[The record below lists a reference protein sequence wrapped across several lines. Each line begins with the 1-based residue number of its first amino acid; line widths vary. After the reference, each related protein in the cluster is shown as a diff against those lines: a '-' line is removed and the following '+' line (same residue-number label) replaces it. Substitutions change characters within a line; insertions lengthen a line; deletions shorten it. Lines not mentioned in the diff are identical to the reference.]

1 MSKVLEKVIKYAQQ
15 IKDKK
20 SNKVIYVDKFL
31 NVHLIDELPQGY
43 YRKTDILIVDDP
55 IKYMKEITRREPTAN
70 ELKQFTL
77 VGNIIDVEPVEEFK
91 ELPIDVMKEQLL
103 RLPIGDIVK
112 NRRISK
118 EYKGIIDENNFWCDL
133 IRRDYP
139 NIKFNKDA
147 CENDYKEAYKL
158 VRSLTVTNEKIESV
172 IKKYK
177 LDMKKLKKYIDDD
190 LINIGFKREG
200 DKYVYKLDINE
211 NFYRTV
217 INLLSFHDI
226 PNKDIFI
233 GDGKLH
239 MFTTRSIVNRETYYK
254 ILKEILPVLIDSET
268 SRYFYM
274 SLRNYIM
281 LYNIINNYS
290 FNKDFLTV
298 ANSAI
303 NEYITRRNPTP
314 IFTAEQ
320 MLQLIYEIANYE
332 GEEHHKRYFARKYN
346 LEDDDDFL

>member
-31 NVHLIDELPQGY
+31 NVHLIDELPEGY

-55 IKYMKEITRREPTAN
+55 IKYMKEITKREPTAN

-77 VGNIIDVEPVEEFK
+77 VGSIIDVEPVEEFK

-158 VRSLTVTNEKIESV
+158 IRTLTVTNEKIESV

-211 NFYRTV
+211 NFYEIIRDL
-217 INLLSFHDI
+217 IYQNI
-226 PNKDIFI
+226 PDNYIPMGNMKF
-233 GDGKLH
+233 H
-239 MFTTRSIVNRETYYK
+239 MFTTRSIIDRETYYK
-254 ILKEILPVLIDSET
+254 IFKEILPVLVDFDT
-268 SRYFYM
+268 SRNIDI
-274 SLRNYIM
+274 SLQRYIM

-290 FNKDFLTV
+290 FNKDFISV
-298 ANSAI
+298 ANSRI
-303 NEYITRRNPTP
+303 NEHVQRRNTKPVWS
-314 IFTAEQ
+314 AEQ
-320 MLQLIYEIANYE
+320 MLQLIYEIANYK
-332 GEEHHKRYFARKYN
+332 GEENYKRYFIRKYN
-346 LEDDDDFL
+346 LEEDDYF